1 MVHIQIYGYIPF
13 FCILGKGLF
22 QCPRIPR
29 FFLIDKEGKIINA
42 NMTRP
47 SDPTTERALNELEGI

>member
-22 QCPRIPR
+22 QCP
-29 FFLIDKEGKIINA
+29 LINA
-42 NMTRP
+42 FFYNPMIKTLKIQ
-47 SDPTTERALNELEGI
+47 EHYWQK